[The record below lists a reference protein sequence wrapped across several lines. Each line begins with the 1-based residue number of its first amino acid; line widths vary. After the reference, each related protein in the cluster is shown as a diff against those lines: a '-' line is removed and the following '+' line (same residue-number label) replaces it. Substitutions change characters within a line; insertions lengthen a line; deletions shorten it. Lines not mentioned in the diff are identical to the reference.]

1 MKNKLNELKIGSK
14 FDPFIIAELSANHN
28 GSLKKFL
35 KMITVAKKIGV
46 SAVKIQ
52 TYTAEDMTVNSK
64 KGSFFISEKNNLW
77 KGQKLYDLYK
87 KGSTPLEWH
96 KKLFDHAKK
105 ERILLFSTPFSV
117 KAVDFLEKFKPKLY
131 KISSFE
137 NNDFEL
143 LARVAKTKKPIIVSS
158 GVSTLTQLSDSIK
171 FLKKKGAKNIIVLK
185 CTSSYPANI
194 SELNL
199 NSIPYLKKKFKTEIG
214 FSDHT
219 IGNLAALTSISLGSN
234 VIEKHFNIDDK
245 GLDAKFSSDIE
256 NMKSL
261 IIQSKK
267 IKKILGKKELEITKS
282 EKFSIKYKRSLIL
295 VKNIKKNEK
304 FTRDHIKSLR
314 GGYGIEPKY
323 LNKIIGK
330 YSKSNYTAPRSLKYN
345 MIINEA

>member
-96 KKLFDHAKK
+96 KKLFDHAKN
-105 ERILLFSTPFSV
+105 IGITIFSTPFSV

-143 LARVAKTKKPIIVSS
+143 LARVAKTKN
-158 GVSTLTQLSDSIK
+158 Q
-171 FLKKKGAKNIIVLK
+171 
-185 CTSSYPANI
+185 
-194 SELNL
+194 
-199 NSIPYLKKKFKTEIG
+199 
-214 FSDHT
+214 
-219 IGNLAALTSISLGSN
+219 
-234 VIEKHFNIDDK
+234 
-245 GLDAKFSSDIE
+245 
-256 NMKSL
+256 
-261 IIQSKK
+261 
-267 IKKILGKKELEITKS
+267 
-282 EKFSIKYKRSLIL
+282 
-295 VKNIKKNEK
+295 
-304 FTRDHIKSLR
+304 
-314 GGYGIEPKY
+314 
-323 LNKIIGK
+323 
-330 YSKSNYTAPRSLKYN
+330 
-345 MIINEA
+345 